1 METPRDRRKS
11 HLWPRH
17 EPPCSGFTHAM
28 VCKRFPPLK
37 TSTTPPRVLNDCPTA
52 PPRLLNGAC
61 HESST
66 SPQRQSPRALHDNQA
81 TFRGKVG
88 RMPSE
93 MPKKPVRYGGAAA
106 INELASENAKGRA
119 AGTGRRSRLYLWL
132 RAHHGKLVAEFGRN
146 GPSWSQVARQLGNHG
161 VLDGAGKQPAP
172 ETVRAT
178 WYRVRRDLAAARAG
192 RSAPPRSAL
201 STLPSAVPAV
211 AHPPPFPKPVDPP
224 AGDTDPPQR
233 KFGLAQ
239 LRGHPSSAPAP
250 PPPVPEP
257 ERIRR
262 SPEEVERIIA
272 DMLSGAPK
280 NPFRRDKGD

>member
-1 METPRDRRKS
+1 MVTKRSASDVTVSIAEVMVGNTTG
-11 HLWPRH
+11 HT
-17 EPPCSGFTHAM
+17 SG
-28 VCKRFPPLK
+28 
-37 TSTTPPRVLNDCPTA
+37 
-52 PPRLLNGAC
+52 
-61 HESST
+61 
-66 SPQRQSPRALHDNQA
+66 
-81 TFRGKVG
+81 RGHH
-88 RMPSE
+88 SQ
-93 MPKKPVRYGGAAA
+93 
-106 INELASENAKGRA
+106 
-119 AGTGRRSRLYLWL
+119 LYLWL

-178 WYRVRRDLAAARAG
+178 WYRVKRDLAAARAG
-192 RSAPPRSAL
+192 RAGPVRAAP

-211 AHPPPFPKPVDPP
+211 PLSAPIDDP
-224 AGDTDPPQR
+224 DPRPR

-239 LRGHPSSAPAP
+239 LRGLSSSAPVP